1 MFLLT
6 LLHANEVNFKKSLLQ
21 KYVSTGMHMIYV
33 IELKENVLKCLVLYE
48 SIKESPD
55 SIAF

>member
-6 LLHANEVNFKKSLLQ
+6 LLHANEVNFKKRLLQ
-21 KYVSTGMHMIYV
+21 KYVSTRMHMIYV
-33 IELKENVLKCLVLYE
+33 VELKENVLKCLVLFE
-48 SIKESPD
+48 SINESPD